1 MYSTQEYPLH
11 PYFTYWFSFIVCS
24 QKHLQK
30 VFWLKRNDE
39 WNVGRKSSWKDLIYF
54 QLEAPQDIGKH
65 IQWSA
70 CHIFTV
76 ESEQREITLAHIKV
90 FIWYYRYD
98 ILFMGWYWNVLLLE
112 WSKVI
117 WLYHHC
123 QWSKNVFS
131 VSDRQT
137 PMQ

>member
-1 MYSTQEYPLH
+1 MYSTQEYPPSIFYILIFIYCLQ
-11 PYFTYWFSFIVCS
+11 PEAFTKGILIEKKWWMKC
-24 QKHLQK
+24 
-30 VFWLKRNDE
+30 W
-39 WNVGRKSSWKDLIYF
+39 RKSSWKDLIYF